1 MAEGRTEIGESKMS
15 EREMKKWAKVG
26 RDFIKNNPIYAAI
39 GLEFLNKL
47 KKGLV
52 SVNGGSYGR

>member
-1 MAEGRTEIGESKMS
+1 MS